1 MLLESY
7 SMSMAFN
14 NNDAALSAHPM
25 CQIALPLVNPPQ
37 LKSNAAFNALFFDGK
52 SPETLP
58 ETAWPAP
65 LLELLT
71 DSHKK
76 PDAAWHVDI
85 FWQNKTWRVYGQRLD
100 TPAPHLFWLFADV
113 SDLQNAARDAHNL
126 SEMKSLFLATM
137 SHEIRTPLQP
147 IYGLLEIM
155 SQQTQDPD
163 LLDTISAARTS
174 ASQLLLILDD
184 VLDLAKVDAGKM
196 ELDRFEVPL
205 RTLIDG
211 VVTTLGGKAKE
222 KNIRFEY
229 TTAADVPAVV
239 QGDPK
244 RLRQVLLNLASN
256 ALKFTAAGS
265 VQIRVSASPLPGI
278 NNTLIRFEVNDT
290 GIGLSA
296 EQQVELF
303 NPFHQADRALSRK
316 LGGTGLGLS
325 ICARLVDLFG
335 GTIGVESTPGKG
347 STFWFTLPTQA
358 VATDIAISSQQT
370 PDLSGLLILSV
381 EDHPQG
387 AKSIQLSLESMGAT
401 VDSVGTSE
409 EAIHQLTRQ
418 RYDIAIVDQGLPDGD
433 GLALLRAAG
442 KQHSGLGLILYTVFD
457 TPDIQQTLKT
467 IGGRYLSKPASRLG
481 LGQTVAEIAM
491 KVHYNPAES
500 RRVLFIEDT
509 PSIRDVLQRQ
519 LKFVEF
525 TDYDMCESGAEA
537 FSLLEKNKYG
547 LIICDLHLPEM
558 DGFEIVRRIL
568 ATPALADTP
577 VIALTADVT
586 LAHGRL
592 YAKHGFRECLLKP
605 ISVDQLR
612 RVLVRWGILMI
623 AQPEAAPPA
632 ADSDTENA
640 PQQAITLKHINIHE
654 LIKHYGTLDDDVLRS
669 LQLFVR
675 LSGAMMG
682 ELRRGIIEK
691 NAYIVRSVAH
701 SLKGSALVAQCMA
714 LADMAGELQKR
725 AAEGSLEYEALPE
738 KIALELENISLE
750 VASLN
755 IDAINSLLAA
765 ATPHTAQEPA
775 LPTNAPVSRA
785 ENPGTSQ
792 TA

>member
-1 MLLESY
+1 MT
-7 SMSMAFN
+7 MDFDN
-14 NNDAALSAHPM
+14 NEAALNAHPL
-25 CQIALPLVNPPQ
+25 CRVALPLVNPPG
-37 LKSNAAFNALFFDGK
+37 LLGNEAFRALFFNGK
-52 SPETLP
+52 SPQDSP

-65 LLELLT
+65 LLDLLT
-71 DSHKK
+71 DSQHKTN
-76 PDAAWHVDI
+76 AHWHVDLY
-85 FWQNKTWRVYGQRLD
+85 WDNKTWRVYSQKVE
-100 TPAPHLFWLFADV
+100 TPAPYLSWLFTDV
-113 SDLQNAARDAHNL
+113 SDLQKAAHDAHNL

-155 SQQTQDPD
+155 SQQTDDPE
-163 LLDTISAARTS
+163 LLDTIGAARTS

-211 VVTTLGGKAKE
+211 VVTTLGGKARE
-222 KNIRFEY
+222 KNIRLEY
-229 TTAADVPAVV
+229 TTSNDVPAVV

-244 RLRQVLLNLASN
+244 RLRQVLLNLTSN
-256 ALKFTAAGS
+256 ALKFTSTGS
-265 VQIRVSASPLPGI
+265 VQIRVSATPLPGDR
-278 NNTLIRFEVNDT
+278 NTLIRFEVIDT
-290 GIGLSA
+290 GVGLSS

-325 ICARLVDLFG
+325 ICARLVELFG
-335 GTIGVESTPGKG
+335 GHIGVESTLGKG

-358 VATDIAISSQQT
+358 VTTDIAIASQQT

-409 EAIHQLTRQ
+409 EAIHHLTQQ

-433 GLALLRAAG
+433 GLALMRAAA
-442 KQHSGLGLILYTVFD
+442 KQNAGLGLILYTVFD
-457 TPDIQQTLKT
+457 TPEIQQSLKT

-481 LGQTVAEIAM
+481 LGQTIAEIAL
-491 KVHYNPAES
+491 KVHYNPAAS

-519 LKFVEF
+519 LKFLDF

-537 FSLLEKNKYG
+537 FELLEKNTYG
-547 LIICDLHLPEM
+547 LIICDLHMPDM
-558 DGFEIVRRIL
+558 DGFEVVRRIL
-568 ATPALADTP
+568 AAPALADTP

-586 LAHGRL
+586 VSQGRL
-592 YAKHGFRECLLKP
+592 YSKHGFREYLLKP

-612 RVLVRWGILMI
+612 RVLVRWGILMSGK
-623 AQPEAAPPA
+623 PA
-632 ADSDTENA
+632 EKPQ
-640 PQQAITLKHINIHE
+640 PQQQLPSLKHLN
-654 LIKHYGTLDDDVLRS
+654 LSALQQHYGRLDDEVLRS

-675 LSGAMMG
+675 LSGAMLS
-682 ELRRGIIEK
+682 ELRRGVTEQ
-691 NAYIVRSVAH
+691 NTYIVRSVAH
-701 SLKGSALVAQCMA
+701 SLKGSALIAQCLA
-714 LADMAGELQKR
+714 LANLAGDLQQR
-725 AAEGSLEYEALPE
+725 AAEGSLEYEGLPE

-750 VASLN
+750 VAGLN
-755 IDAINSLLAA
+755 METINVLLAA
-765 ATPHTAQEPA
+765 ATPHTAPEPA
-775 LPTNAPVSRA
+775 RPTAAPVSITG
-785 ENPGTSQ
+785 NPGTNQ